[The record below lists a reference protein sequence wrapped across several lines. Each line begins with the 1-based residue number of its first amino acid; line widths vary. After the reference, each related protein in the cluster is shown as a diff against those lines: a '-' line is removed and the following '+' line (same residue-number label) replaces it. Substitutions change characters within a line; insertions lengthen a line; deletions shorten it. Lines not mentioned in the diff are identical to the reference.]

1 MQTPVF
7 NSAASWV
14 CQRQNF
20 TMQPS
25 VPEGEIAEALS
36 ALHSLAAKCR
46 AAIMVPDLFPGSQL
60 ETIFIPAA
68 SGDAVSPTGSTNLLN
83 EARVT
88 VPALSAIGSAL
99 SAELERTGNDM
110 VRYEF
115 DDGAEAIAYLPD
127 VRGTV
132 LQATGLVL
140 LND

>member
-1 MQTPVF
+1 
-7 NSAASWV
+7 
-14 CQRQNF
+14 
-20 TMQPS
+20 MQPS

-68 SGDAVSPTGSTNLLN
+68 SGDGVSPIGSTKLLN

-88 VPALSAIGSAL
+88 VPALSAIGAAL

-115 DDGAEAIAYLPD
+115 DDGAEAIAYLPE

>member
-7 NSAASWV
+7 DSAASWV

-25 VPEGEIAEALS
+25 VSEGEIAVALS

-99 SAELERTGNDM
+99 STELERTGNDM

>member
-1 MQTPVF
+1 MQAPVF

-25 VPEGEIAEALS
+25 ASEGEIAGALS

-46 AAIMVPDLFPGSQL
+46 AAIMVPDLFPGSRL

-68 SGDAVSPTGSTNLLN
+68 SGDDVSPTGSAKLLD

-99 SAELERTGNDM
+99 TAELERTGNDM

-115 DDGAEAIAYLPD
+115 DDGSEAIAYLPD

>member
-7 NSAASWV
+7 DFAASWV

-25 VPEGEIAEALS
+25 VTEGEIAQALS
-36 ALHSLAAKCR
+36 ALHGLAARCR
-46 AAIMVPDLFPGSQL
+46 AAIMVPDLFPGSHL
-60 ETIFIPAA
+60 ETIFIP
-68 SGDAVSPTGSTNLLN
+68 SISTDGLSPTGSASLLG

-88 VPALSAIGSAL
+88 VPALSAIGAAL
-99 SAELERTGNDM
+99 AAEMDRTGNDM

-115 DDGAEAIAYLPD
+115 DDGSEAIAYLPD